1 MIAAIIVWV
10 LMVQSAAPEKP
21 IHNHALG
28 IFSTEAACKAE
39 GAKITKPATYY
50 CDVFLGR
57 MY

>member
-1 MIAAIIVWV
+1 MIAATIVWV
-10 LMVQSAAPEKP
+10 LTVQTAAPGKP

-28 IFSTEAACKAE
+28 IFPTEAACKAE
-39 GAKITKPATYY
+39 GAKIAKPATYY